1 MSDVEEKWGK
11 EVAERGFAQIPNY
24 LLLINQFLAEENRLS
39 PAELNVLMQLVGSWW
54 RKAEMPY
61 PALKTIAVR
70 AGISD
75 RQAQRAVTQLEKAGL
90 LKRTK
95 RQGKGGL
102 IASNAYDLS
111 PLVTY
116 LGTVAKAFP
125 NEFPRKVTA
134 EARIRLGE
142 MAASATGIVAPEG
155 YEVKA
160 VVHDGAAKES
170 G

>member
-11 EVAERGFAQIPNY
+11 DVAERGFAQIPNY
-24 LLLINQFLAEENRLS
+24 LLLINQFLAEEKRLS

-54 RKAEMPY
+54 RKSEMPY

-75 RQAQRAVTQLEKAGL
+75 RQAQRAVTQLEKTGL

-111 PLVTY
+111 PLVTF

-125 NEFPRKVTA
+125 NEFPRKISA
-134 EARIRLGE
+134 EARIQLDD
-142 MAASATGIVAPEG
+142 ALVSATGIVVPEG
-155 YEVKA
+155 LKVVK
-160 VVHDGAAKES
+160 VVREGATKKA
-170 G
+170 